1 MNRISLIK
9 AHLTSKTNTPEE
21 TVTVTDNRS
30 GKTMTFKLKN
40 GLLVAS
46 DLAKFKDAQGQPM
59 RSYDPAYLNTVNC
72 TSTISFIDGDKGIL
86 EYRGIPIDVLAEKS
100 SFVEVAYLLLYGK
113 LPTYDQ
119 LENFNE
125 KVCTHTYIH
134 TDLERI
140 IKSFRYDAHP
150 MGMLEASISTLSTL
164 HPEANPSLRGE
175 KVYNDKKFLNKQIFR
190 LLGTMP
196 TIAAYCYRHR
206 IGKPFN
212 QPRNDLSY
220 IENFL
225 YMLDYLNDTKFNSH
239 PALIKAL
246 DILFI
251 LHAEHELNCSTSAV
265 RHLASSGVDIY
276 SCIAGGVAALYGP
289 KHGGANEA
297 VLRMLEDIGTK
308 ENIPNYIQQVK
319 DRKKLLFGF
328 GHRVYKSYDPRAKIV
343 KKVSDD
349 VFKVLGKEPLIEI
362 AVELEKIA
370 LTDKYFIEKK
380 LYPNVDFYTGVIYKA
395 MGFPTDMFPVLFSI
409 PRTVGWI
416 AHWME
421 LYNDPENKIVRP
433 RQNYIG
439 LRGQPYV
446 EVFDR
451 KKEEKAEIDYSES
464 SFYRRRKVALYK

>member
-1 MNRISLIK
+1 MKRLSLIK
-9 AHLTSKTNTPEE
+9 TQLTSKSTTPVD
-21 TVTVTDNRS
+21 TVSITDNRT
-30 GKTMTFKLKN
+30 GKVFTFTLKN
-40 GLLVAS
+40 GLLKAS
-46 DLAKFKDAQGQPM
+46 DIGSVKDSIGNPL
-59 RSYDPAYLNTVNC
+59 RVYDPAYLNTVNC

-100 SFVEVAYLLLYGK
+100 SFIEVSYLLLYGN
-113 LPTYDQ
+113 LPSKTQ
-119 LENFNE
+119 LKIFND
-125 KVCTHTYIH
+125 KVNTHTYIH
-134 TDLERI
+134 TDLEKV

-150 MGMLEASISTLSTL
+150 MGMLEATISTLSTL
-164 HPEANPSLRGE
+164 HPEANPSLMGE
-175 KVYNDKKFLNKQIFR
+175 KIYDDPKFLNKQIFR
-190 LLGTMP
+190 ILGTMP

-220 IENFL
+220 VENFL
-225 YMLDYLNDTKFNSH
+225 YMLDYLNDTKYNSH
-239 PALIKAL
+239 PVLIKAL

-308 ENIPNYIQQVK
+308 ENIASYIKQVK
-319 DRKKLLFGF
+319 EKKKILFGF

-343 KKVSDD
+343 KKISDE

-362 AVELEKIA
+362 AIELEKIA
-370 LTDKYFIEKK
+370 LTDKYFIDKK

-409 PRTVGWI
+409 PRTAGWL
-416 AHWME
+416 AHWIE
-421 LYNDPENKIVRP
+421 FHNDSENKIVRP
-433 RQNYIG
+433 RQNYVG
-439 LRGQPYV
+439 LRNQSYTDV
-446 EVFDR
+446 DKR
-451 KKEEKAEIDYSES
+451 SEEKAELEHSES
-464 SFYRRRKVALYK
+464 QFYRRRRVAKQE